1 MRSWGDDNTIVF
13 AIYDPGSGLWVVSAD
28 GGKPRVLTSPV
39 VTHPANDHAF
49 PSMLPGGRGV
59 LFTIT
64 TSGEEPQVA
73 ALDLRTGVW
82 STLLRGGSQA
92 EDVHAG
98 QGPSPGA
105 GAPGHLIYAVA
116 GTLRALRFD
125 PDWLEPSGDPVTR
138 DESVIMKGSG
148 AANYAVSRLG
158 TLVYIPRAIGEALP
172 APSLVSVDRIGHEE
186 KTRLPPAVYCPPR
199 LSPDNTRLAITVFD
213 PYPDITVWILHGR
226 R

>member
-1 MRSWGDDNTIVF
+1 MVRAIGELAATPLPGIGGAYAPFFSPDGRSIGFFENGELKRVSLDGGPVTPLCPVIGVSLGASWGDDNTIVF
-13 AIYDPGSGLWVVSAD
+13 ATDDPGSGLWVVSAD

-82 STLLRGGSQA
+82 STLLRRGSQA
-92 EDVHAG
+92 EYVDAG

-105 GAPGHLIYAVA
+105 GAPGYLIYAVA
-116 GTLRALRFD
+116 GTLRALR
-125 PDWLEPSGDPVTR
+125 LIRTAS
-138 DESVIMKGSG
+138 
-148 AANYAVSRLG
+148 
-158 TLVYIPRAIGEALP
+158 AI
-172 APSLVSVDRIGHEE
+172 
-186 KTRLPPAVYCPPR
+186 
-199 LSPDNTRLAITVFD
+199 
-213 PYPDITVWILHGR
+213 W
-226 R
+226 